1 MPPLQPR
8 ELACLFFSS
17 VHRLVFCGCLSANV
31 RAAGTMATANLE
43 GCKKRNKLQSITSKL
58 CVKTQIRQIGNLL
71 EEFSACQHFCE
82 LFQSVNAIWFIPN
95 CFRQSEV
102 VWSCFPQNDDRV
114 FWKEYYQNPHIFSI
128 GLEIKK
134 PRLIQR
140 HLALV
145 LVHLTLFAYSIPFFV
160 CLYCFFQTTS
170 DTKTFEPHVMELVT
184 FYQCPPINPEFHLCS
199 SLFSDSRHDPSSQS
213 GTSHKKQGLSFN
225 KKSIYILPFLVW
237 HFCLGNLLGKQQL
250 IPNFN
255 NRRCSEPLILLP
267 EYYLWIY

>member
-58 CVKTQIRQIGNLL
+58 CVKTQICQIGNLL

-82 LFQSVNAIWFIPN
+82 LFQSVNASWFIPN

-114 FWKEYYQNPHIFSI
+114 CWKEYYQKPHIFSI

-140 HLALV
+140 HRALV

-160 CLYCFFQTTS
+160 CLYCFFSNNQWYKDIWTPCHGTGYILS
-170 DTKTFEPHVMELVT
+170 MPSNHSR
-184 FYQCPPINPEFHLCS
+184 IS
-199 SLFSDSRHDPSSQS
+199 SLFQPLFWPKTWSILTERY
-213 GTSHKKQGLSFN
+213 LS
-225 KKSIYILPFLVW
+225 
-237 HFCLGNLLGKQQL
+237 
-250 IPNFN
+250 
-255 NRRCSEPLILLP
+255 
-267 EYYLWIY
+267 